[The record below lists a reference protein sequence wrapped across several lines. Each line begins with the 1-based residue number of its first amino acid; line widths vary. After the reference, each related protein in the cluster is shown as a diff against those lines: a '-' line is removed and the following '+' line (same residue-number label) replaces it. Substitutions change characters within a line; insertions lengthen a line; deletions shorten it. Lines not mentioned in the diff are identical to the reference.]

1 MSNDFTPHFM
11 RNFHQFLSSGRM
23 RQVSSF
29 AGSYTTCTTLT
40 STSVGLRYFQLR
52 LMALWPSGE
61 AMVPALDAFR
71 RPATR
76 ELDGRSFFGALT
88 AIRWLSKQKK
98 NRASNFTS
106 GEHTERS
113 RNHSRGMDVRGNL
126 MISWYSEC
134 RENAKKK
141 TSYVVGVSLFIFGS
155 PIHVLGVRT
164 CSNIHRQRPYHAQ
177 NLAQNEPNA
186 KRTSTKDITH
196 GVCVSVVRSREVHRQ
211 SIDDRSKLGT
221 LRSSLGTLLLL
232 DRC

>member
-1 MSNDFTPHFM
+1 MFAYCGQGALLGALDPTIFTLDPNFLPHSPSACLLPSLILLFPCILYSVPSATNLANNRCLQPTYTRSDASGRFCMSNDFTPHFM

-98 NRASNFTS
+98 
-106 GEHTERS
+106 
-113 RNHSRGMDVRGNL
+113 
-126 MISWYSEC
+126 
-134 RENAKKK
+134 K
-141 TSYVVGVSLFIFGS
+141 
-155 PIHVLGVRT
+155 
-164 CSNIHRQRPYHAQ
+164 
-177 NLAQNEPNA
+177 
-186 KRTSTKDITH
+186 
-196 GVCVSVVRSREVHRQ
+196 
-211 SIDDRSKLGT
+211 
-221 LRSSLGTLLLL
+221 
-232 DRC
+232 